1 MKFNQR
7 TKSTPNKF
15 QIRFPSQNL
24 ILFQPDLCFREGMRL
39 NMAKVAKET
48 EKTFEENL
56 KYIGLNLDKLP
67 TFLKKYEGLNFR
79 PSNSYDDAVYKV
91 YKYVNI
97 KEIEIL
103 ITPEN
108 RLTDIKQRYKL
119 SSPICEYLDSE
130 SEENIEKFA
139 KFIKLVTTMNIPR
152 IEEIAKEQEEL
163 NEKIPFEVK
172 YPNNFIWQIYYS
184 DYAKKYFMLV
194 PTEEQD
200 NNALFYL
207 LKEQIANIRAR
218 KPRYIFTPI
227 SYMEYTGGF
236 LSKSEIDDIENYLW
250 YFTKDWPNIYE
261 IFDKDNNLFIKI
273 VGQTNIYEK
282 MQTTYSITLYTKEE
296 AVELYKLLKAMFIL
310 ATGAREEYN
319 FVTKLNKD
327 GKIEFWSN
335 NTKIEYSKL
344 ADFIKVEYVDKI
356 DKLKYEE
363 KEKKELKRKLDKFKL
378 IIEDLTQEYLLRQ
391 KQIATFLECKK
402 TFFGRVKY
410 FFKKK
415 KDEKIIKKPEKRVVN
430 EEKKD
435 ETLESLYE
443 LKEQYTI
450 EDLINICTKLEEV
463 KKENTNLTLDL
474 KAFETK
480 EEILSKK
487 NDNADLYIKEID
499 KHKKSIFEF
508 WKFTSKDEMQTLAE
522 AEEEEKNEKTKMK
535 RFFDYDADMEE
546 LGKKMDELQR
556 RKLSKNET
564 DAMFAIRYVPNSFKE
579 LDVNEEEENAETNEL
594 EENKKTRGRKKKV
607 STATEEDL
615 KRLQQD
621 YQKDIEIRNAKDF
634 DIVGGL
640 IEDKTKIKAIDNQKH
655 REIEKDKYKVLN
667 INMDTDI
674 EAYKENING
683 YLKLIKEALNKIQAP
698 YDMSVYCVNNKKSIE
713 GMHIFDINPKNA
725 IEQEL
730 RSKKEKIQLCKI
742 NIKENTPAVFYTN
755 IIFYD
760 NFNKT
765 LPLGMNLSTEVLLDT
780 NKLKLKFLKEESF
793 FVNYK
798 VNEFDFNTKEIVVY
812 EYDVGE

>member
-1 MKFNQR
+1 
-7 TKSTPNKF
+7 
-15 QIRFPSQNL
+15 
-24 ILFQPDLCFREGMRL
+24 
-39 NMAKVAKET
+39 MAKITKET

-56 KYIGLNLDKLP
+56 KYIGLNLNKIP

-79 PSNSYDDAVYKV
+79 PSKSYDETIYKV

-108 RLTDIKQRYKL
+108 RITDIKQRYKL
-119 SSPICEYLDSE
+119 ASPICEYLDSE
-130 SEENIEKFA
+130 KEENIEKFA
-139 KFIKLVTTMNIPR
+139 KFMKLVTTINKDR
-152 IEEIAKEQEEL
+152 IEEITKEQEEL
-163 NEKIPFEVK
+163 NDKIPFEVK

-194 PTEEQD
+194 ATEEQD

-207 LKEQIANIRAR
+207 LKEQIANVRAR
-218 KPRYIFTPI
+218 KPRYIFVPI
-227 SYMEYTGGF
+227 SHMEYTGEF

-250 YFTKDWPNIYE
+250 YFTKEWPNIYE
-261 IFDKDNNLFIKI
+261 VFDKDDNMFIKI
-273 VGQTNIYEK
+273 VGETNIYEK
-282 MQTTYSITLYTKEE
+282 MRTTYSITLDTKEK

-310 ATGAREEYN
+310 ATGAREEYK
-319 FVTKLNKD
+319 FVTKLNSD
-327 GKIEFWSN
+327 GEIEFWQN
-335 NTKIEYSKL
+335 NTKLEYAKL
-344 ADFIKVEYVDKI
+344 SEYIKLEYLDKI

-363 KEKKELKRKLDKFKL
+363 KEKKELKRKLAKFKN

-415 KDEKIIKKPEKRVVN
+415 KNEEKIIKKPEKREQV

-435 ETLESLYE
+435 ETLESLYV

-474 KAFETK
+474 KAIETK

-487 NDNADLYIKEID
+487 LDNAELYIKEID

-522 AEEEEKNEKTKMK
+522 ADEQEENEKTRMK
-535 RFFDYDADMEE
+535 KYFDYDADLEN
-546 LGKKMDELQR
+546 LGIKMDELQR

-564 DAMFAIRYVPNSFKE
+564 DAMFAIRHVPNSFSELEKNENSEEDFEEQEDKKTKKKKE
-579 LDVNEEEENAETNEL
+579 TALEKDLNEL
-594 EENKKTRGRKKKV
+594 KK
-607 STATEEDL
+607 E
-615 KRLQQD
+615 
-621 YQKDIEIRNAKDF
+621 YQNDVEIINAKDF
-634 DIVGGL
+634 DIFGGL
-640 IEDKTKIKAIDNQKH
+640 VEDKTKIKAINNVKH

-667 INMDTDI
+667 VNLDTDI
-674 EAYKENING
+674 EAYKESINS
-683 YLKLIKEALNKIQAP
+683 YLKLIKEALNKISSP
-698 YDMSVYCVNNKKSIE
+698 YDMSVYALNTKKSID
-713 GMHIFDINPKNA
+713 GIHIFDINPKNA
-725 IEQEL
+725 IEKEL
-730 RSKKEKIQLCKI
+730 RSKKSKLILCKI

-755 IIFYD
+755 IMFYD

-765 LPLGMNLSTEVLLDT
+765 LPVGMNLSTEILLDT
-780 NKLKLKFLKEESF
+780 NKLNLKFVKEDSF
-793 FVNYK
+793 YVNYK
-798 VNEFDFNTKEIVVY
+798 VDEFDFNTKEIVVY
-812 EYDVGE
+812 EYEVEMGI